1 MYTFPKSLFI
11 IIPFQ
16 FQFPSLPGMVFVFPH
31 AARRPMSRPRSG
43 VFRLRPPGLV
53 IIITIVVINLA
64 FSQDV
69 KRSSVCIDS
78 AHRFAAVNVADEAL
92 RRRDPFENRFRRCSS
107 AMATDCE
114 HPFLAVRVTDP

>member
-1 MYTFPKSLFI
+1 MNQANVLI
-11 IIPFQ
+11 II
-16 FQFPSLPGMVFVFPH
+16 
-31 AARRPMSRPRSG
+31 
-43 VFRLRPPGLV
+43 
-53 IIITIVVINLA
+53 IIVVVVDLA
-64 FSQDV
+64 LSQDV